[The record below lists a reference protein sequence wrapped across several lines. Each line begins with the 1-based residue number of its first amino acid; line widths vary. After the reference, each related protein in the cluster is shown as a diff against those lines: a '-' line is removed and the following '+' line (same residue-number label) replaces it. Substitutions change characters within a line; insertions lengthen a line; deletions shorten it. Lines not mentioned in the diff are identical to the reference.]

1 MAPRLLVAPS
11 ILAAD
16 FGRLAEEIADVE
28 RGGADMLHL
37 DIMDGHFV
45 DNITFGPPLV
55 ASIRR
60 ASRLPLD
67 CHLMITD
74 PDRYIPAFAR
84 AGADLISFH
93 IEVRPDPRAT
103 IRRIREAGVRPAIA
117 VNPSTPLHDVIP
129 HLGDLDLV
137 LIMSVHPGFGGQPF
151 DSSVLGK
158 IRELRERHGY
168 RGHVEID
175 GGIAPATAPLAV
187 EAGVDVLVAGTAIF
201 RAPDRSAAIRAL
213 RDFAGGAG
221 APVPD

>member
-1 MAPRLLVAPS
+1 MAGGLLIAPS

-16 FGRLAEEIADVE
+16 FGRLAEEIACVE

-60 ASRLPLD
+60 ASHVPLD

-74 PDRYIPAFAR
+74 PDRYVAAFAR
-84 AGADLISFH
+84 AGADIISFH

-103 IRRIREAGVRPAIA
+103 IRRIREAGARPAIA
-117 VNPSTPLHDVIP
+117 VNPSTPLDDVIP
-129 HLGDLDLV
+129 HLGELDLV
-137 LIMSVHPGFGGQPF
+137 LVMSVHPGFGGQPF
-151 DSSVLGK
+151 DPSVLSK
-158 IRELRERHGY
+158 IRDLRGRHGY
-168 RGHVEID
+168 RGHVEVD

-187 EAGVDVLVAGTAIF
+187 EAGADVLVAGTAIF
-201 RAPDRSAAIRAL
+201 GTPDRAAAIRTFRNL
-213 RDFAGGAG
+213 AGGAS
-221 APVPD
+221 APEPD